1 MKLRKSEERVRRV
14 KVRDV
19 YHRYVFVEIDSKGRY
34 HHLCLGLHTCTLF
47 YTHQLS
53 PFHTF
58 FENEGVREREKDFTF
73 IEIQFRP
80 FQCSQQTLDRTIDI
94 PRLLTPIHTSEI
106 LYSISRVGEGMC
118 YLISILYSQYPFPAQ
133 LPRQQV
139 IV

>member
-1 MKLRKSEERVRRV
+1 MFIIDMFSLRLVIRTVTT
-14 KVRDV
+14 
-19 YHRYVFVEIDSKGRY
+19 VFAWTYSHARSS
-34 HHLCLGLHTCTLF
+34 
-47 YTHQLS
+47 THQLS

-80 FQCSQQTLDRTIDI
+80 SQCSQQTLDRTIDI